1 MPRFIIVN
9 DGTIRESREYEDPRP
24 RKRQR
29 VLFEQ
34 DDDSD
39 KDTLTDYFTSES
51 TKPELLV
58 RDPEYY
64 LDDPKADCF
73 VRVEKTLFKVHQHVL
88 ETSEILAWKL
98 ARHLEEGPTSTECP
112 FAFLYGTSADE
123 FRALLWTQYTSSDK
137 LENQPEDQSDLGRLL
152 FLATITYRFRYNA
165 LHSWAITVINHA
177 FTTKAVFADT
187 CSSAT
192 FTRVVDVA
200 VECKA
205 SDLLESVE
213 TKWSA
218 RVQRKDIP
226 PVPAILAADRQ
237 DLRTLRGI
245 AYYVYIQETMELQ
258 VTLTK
263 SGATQLQ
270 VDPKL
275 SNVQVMR
282 LLSGHLSLVGFWE
295 RLRRQAPKLSCAEGC
310 EPERHIEVCTTVWVD
325 RWRAATNSRRVLG
338 HHTTDVFAILLAL
351 REELGT
357 DQELKRNVL
366 PACRLAGLDTL
377 KKVSDDL
384 SETLPDHFFGCI

>member
-1 MPRFIIVN
+1 
-9 DGTIRESREYEDPRP
+9 
-24 RKRQR
+24 
-29 VLFEQ
+29 
-34 DDDSD
+34 
-39 KDTLTDYFTSES
+39 
-51 TKPELLV
+51 
-58 RDPEYY
+58 
-64 LDDPKADCF
+64 
-73 VRVEKTLFKVHQHVL
+73 
-88 ETSEILAWKL
+88 
-98 ARHLEEGPTSTECP
+98 
-112 FAFLYGTSADE
+112 
-123 FRALLWTQYTSSDK
+123 
-137 LENQPEDQSDLGRLL
+137 
-152 FLATITYRFRYNA
+152 
-165 LHSWAITVINHA
+165 
-177 FTTKAVFADT
+177 
-187 CSSAT
+187 
-192 FTRVVDVA
+192 
-200 VECKA
+200 
-205 SDLLESVE
+205 
-213 TKWSA
+213 
-218 RVQRKDIP
+218 
-226 PVPAILAADRQ
+226 
-237 DLRTLRGI
+237 
-245 AYYVYIQETMELQ
+245 MELQ